1 MKLATFKTALLT
13 TSITLALVG
22 FSAVSHAQPNITTN
36 AFLAAAATQASSPV
50 CDSSECEAEMRRL
63 IRLARNG
70 SGDAAA
76 LVAMAFA
83 SGDGLEQDDKEAERF
98 IRIGVRYRS
107 AIATFLMSDW
117 YRNGFIL
124 EQNEEEADKL
134 LEQAVALNHPP
145 ALYQKATQLF
155 ASDNPEDFEEA
166 MTLLQQASDENLVN
180 AMFLLGRMRQIGAG
194 VEQDLVEA
202 GELYRKLII
211 AGVDDARPYLRE
223 VTEDLEAIGANDQ
236 TIARFA
242 STQNIERISVTG
254 SAFRVN
260 TQLTGIVR
268 RLNASGL
275 YDSRSIGSRIRGV
288 TCEQSGSQCTV
299 TRPSSEASSLSDIVG
314 NN

>member
-1 MKLATFKTALLT
+1 MKLPVFKSAILA

-22 FSAVSHAQPNITTN
+22 FSTASHAQPNMAAN
-36 AFLAAAATQASSPV
+36 AFLAAAASQASSPV

-83 SGDGLEQDDKEAERF
+83 SGDGLEQSDKEAERF
-98 IRIGVRYRS
+98 IRTGVRYRS

-124 EQNEEEADKL
+124 EQNDEEADKL

-166 MTLLQQASDENLVN
+166 LTLLEQASDQNLVN

-194 VEQDLVEA
+194 VEQDLIGA

-223 VTEDLEAIGANDQ
+223 VTEDLEATGANDE
-236 TIARFA
+236 TVARFA

-268 RLNASGL
+268 RLTASGQ

-288 TCEQSGSQCTV
+288 TCEESGSNCAV
-299 TRPSSEASSLSDIVG
+299 TRPGSEATSISDIV
-314 NN
+314 NSN

>member
-1 MKLATFKTALLT
+1 MKLAVFKSAILT
-13 TSITLALVG
+13 SCITLALLG
-22 FSAVSHAQPNITTN
+22 YSAPSHAQPNLSAS
-36 AFLAAAATQASSPV
+36 AFTAVAASQASSPV
-50 CDSSECEAEMRRL
+50 CDSAECEAEMRRL

-83 SGDGLEQDDKEAERF
+83 SGDGLEQSDKEAERF

-117 YRNGFIL
+117 YRNGFVL
-124 EQNEEEADKL
+124 EQNPAEADKL

-166 MTLLQQASDENLVN
+166 ITLLELASEENLVN
-180 AMFLLGRMRQIGAG
+180 AMFLLGRMKQIGAG
-194 VEQDLVEA
+194 IEQDLLGA

-223 VTEDLEAIGANDQ
+223 VTADLEASGANDQ
-236 TIARFA
+236 TVARFA

-254 SAFRVN
+254 SAFRIN
-260 TQLTGIVR
+260 SQLTGIVR
-268 RLNASGL
+268 RLTASGQ

-288 TCEQSGSQCTV
+288 SCEQSGSACTV
-299 TRPSSEASSLSDIVG
+299 TRPGSEASSISDIIES
-314 NN
+314 N

>member
-1 MKLATFKTALLT
+1 MKLALFKTAMLT
-13 TSITLALVG
+13 TSITLALVS
-22 FSAVSHAQPNITTN
+22 FSTSSHAQTNIVT
-36 AFLAAAATQASSPV
+36 AAAAITAQASSPV

-76 LVAMAFA
+76 IVAMGFA
-83 SGDGLEQDDKEAERF
+83 SGDGLEQNDAEAERF
-98 IRIGVRYRS
+98 IRIGVRYQS

-124 EQNEEEADKL
+124 EQNDEEADKL

-166 MTLLQQASDENLVN
+166 LILLEQASAANLVN
-180 AMFLLGRMRQIGAG
+180 AMFLLGRMKQIGAG
-194 VEQDLVEA
+194 IDQDLEGA
-202 GELYRKLII
+202 GELYRQLII
-211 AGVDDARPYLRE
+211 AGVDDARQYLRE
-223 VTEDLEAIGANDQ
+223 VTSDLESTGANEEV
-236 TIARFA
+236 IARFA
-242 STQNIERISVTG
+242 STQNIERISVRG

-268 RLNASGL
+268 RLTASGQF
-275 YDSRSIGSRIRGV
+275 DSRSIGSRIRGV
-288 TCEQSGSQCTV
+288 TCEQSGSNCAV
-299 TRPSSEASSLSDIVG
+299 TRPDNTATSVSDIV
-314 NN
+314 NSN